1 VTRRRTALLGLL
13 GLLVLPVSSG
23 AEVQLW
29 SQAGVTR
36 ALGADI
42 SFDLDQHLRLG
53 EGGTEL
59 VGVMPQLGLGYR
71 PVSWLTLGA
80 GYRLGYERR
89 RRGDMEVRHRFHVDG
104 QARQD
109 VGELRLRYRLRAQDR
124 YRSRDGHLY
133 SLRNRVGADWR
144 GFDRWV
150 PRLTVSAFHRLGGEG
165 VERAMQFHKWRA
177 TARLRYDFDRRS
189 VAGFYRLE
197 VSRTHEGD
205 PALHILGL
213 VFQQEL

>member
-1 VTRRRTALLGLL
+1 MRGRAALLGLVAL
-13 GLLVLPVSSG
+13 MAIPASSN

-29 SQAGVTR
+29 TQLGVSR
-36 ALGADI
+36 ALGADV
-42 SFDLDQHLRLG
+42 SLDLDQHLRFG
-53 EGGTEL
+53 DGVTEL
-59 VGVMPQLGLGYR
+59 LGVMPQLELGYQ
-71 PVSWLTLGA
+71 PVSGLALGA

-104 QARQD
+104 QARRD

-133 SLRNRVGADWR
+133 SLRNRIGADWR
-144 GFDRWV
+144 GLGPWV
-150 PRLTVSAFHRLGGEG
+150 PRLTLSAFHRLGGEG